1 MTSHNIAFLL
11 HRGEIPFVF
20 EVPTTLDALHDMIG
34 NYASTGREVSLIID
48 RIHASNSVR
57 LNKKN
62 IEKMQNFYDVLLRR
76 FVAVGD
82 AIYSS
87 GNGGDELARYEQL
100 NALTRTLF
108 ALSQDAPESAAAVWG
123 RRLGV
128 FQNAHAK
135 RLRDTELLHDGDDEV
150 KSAWPSTGTILLLK
164 ALSHIFPVTDRRHQ
178 VVTPALLLLC
188 QIVAQTPIVSND
200 NLVSGLLCTGLII
213 EYSREARRVVPE
225 ALAFLSGVL
234 RLFSPSSVKAQFPTM
249 KDMPTTHFRKTV
261 SEYPGTDCPMLSIE
275 HAKIGQPSTTTAI
288 LCSALHMV
296 DQCVQ
301 ALGGSLDHGEP
312 EAFSEIAKVLL
323 ELNPNSTTN
332 PFPSAVGTRVTET
345 ASKLSQ
351 FMSLARPPL
360 TRRSG
365 PSRQDIAIKSLAPR
379 LEDPDRYR
387 MSKDH
392 GKNPNQAALDRSRR
406 EYKREHKAVAREL
419 RMDGAFAE
427 QERRREQDK
436 KDSRARAKRHKN
448 FAWLESEQGAMNQ
461 QVAQGGGLLSGGGMG
476 AARAKAKSAKLGIK
490 KGGKF

>member
-1 MTSHNIAFLL
+1 ML
-11 HRGEIPFVF
+11 RGEIPYVF

-34 NYASTGREVSLIID
+34 NYASTGKEVSLIID

-76 FVAVGD
+76 FIAVGD

-108 ALSQDAPESAAAVWG
+108 AMSQDAPESAAAVWG

-150 KSAWPSTGTILLLK
+150 KTAWPSMGTILLLK

-200 NLVSGLLCTGLII
+200 DLVSALLCTGLTI

-234 RLFSPSSVKAQFPTM
+234 SLFSTVSSVKSQLPTL
-249 KDMPTTHFRKTV
+249 KDMQATNFRKTV
-261 SEYPGTDCPMLSIE
+261 SEYSGTDCPMLSIE
-275 HAKIGQPSTTTAI
+275 QVNIGQSSTPTAI
-288 LCSALHMV
+288 LCSALHLV
-296 DQCVQ
+296 DQCVE
-301 ALGGSLDHGEP
+301 ALGGCLGHAEP
-312 EAFSEIAKVLL
+312 EAFAEIVKVLL
-323 ELNPNSTTN
+323 TLNPNSTTN
-332 PFPSAVGTRVTET
+332 PLPSAVGTRVTAT
-345 ASKLSQ
+345 ASKLSK

-360 TRRSG
+360 ARRSG
-365 PSRQDIAIKSLAPR
+365 PSRQDMAIKSLAPR

-387 MSKDH
+387 MSKDQ

-427 QERRREQDK
+427 EERRREQDK
-436 KDSRARAKRHKN
+436 RDSKARAKRHKN

>member
-1 MTSHNIAFLL
+1 MLFLC
-11 HRGEIPFVF
+11 RGEIPFVF

-34 NYASTGREVSLIID
+34 NYASTGHEVSVIID

-62 IEKMQNFYDVLLRR
+62 TEKMQNFYDVVLRR

-82 AIYSS
+82 AIYAS
-87 GNGGDELARYEQL
+87 GDGGAELDRYEQL

-108 ALSQDAPESAAAVWG
+108 AMSADAPESAAAVWG

-128 FQNAHAK
+128 FHNAHAK
-135 RLRDTELLHDGDDEV
+135 RLRDVCFVRGEDVEATT
-150 KSAWPSTGTILLLK
+150 AWPSTGTILLLR
-164 ALSHIFPVTDRRHQ
+164 ALAHIFPVTDRRHQ

-188 QIVAQTPIVSND
+188 QIVAQTPVTSAD
-200 NLVSGLLCTGLII
+200 DMVSGLMCAGLLI
-213 EYSREARRVVPE
+213 EYTRGAQRVVPE
-225 ALAFLSGVL
+225 ALAFVSGIL
-234 RLFSPSSVKAQFPTM
+234 RLFSTSFDAPYFPSMQEMQGT
-249 KDMPTTHFRKTV
+249 DLRRIV
-261 SEYPGTDCPMLSIE
+261 SEYESTDCPRISIE
-275 HAKIGQPSTTTAI
+275 KAGIAKSSTPAAI
-288 LCSALHMV
+288 LCSALHLV
-296 DQCVQ
+296 DQCIHSVGG
-301 ALGGSLDHGEP
+301 ALDGAEP
-312 EAFSEIAKVLL
+312 EAFAGLANSLL
-323 ELNPNSTTN
+323 ALNPRSKNN
-332 PFPSAVGTRVTET
+332 PLPQFIADKVAAT
-345 ASKLSQ
+345 ASKLSE
-351 FMSLARPPL
+351 FMSKPRVPLA
-360 TRRSG
+360 RRSG
-365 PSRQDIAIKSLAPR
+365 PSRQDMSIKSLAPR

-392 GKNPNQAALDRSRR
+392 GKNANQAALDRSRR
-406 EYKREHKAVAREL
+406 DYKREHKAVAREL

-436 KDSRARAKRHKN
+436 RDSKAREKRNKN